1 MRTPIT
7 ASAVPIGVLN
17 YIYESG
23 SGLYV
28 NAGWIL
34 YRVYAVFA
42 HHGVQDAKIAI
53 ADKCR
58 RWSWYRARHNL
69 PTDYQQGEVV
79 QVLGG

>member
-1 MRTPIT
+1 MRTAIT
-7 ASAVPIGVLN
+7 APTVPIGVLN

-28 NAGWIL
+28 NAGSIL

-42 HHGVQDAKIAI
+42 HHGVQDVEIVV
-53 ADKCR
+53 ADAYN
-58 RWSWYRARHNL
+58 RWPLHRARHNL
-69 PTDYQQGEVV
+69 PPDYQQGEVV